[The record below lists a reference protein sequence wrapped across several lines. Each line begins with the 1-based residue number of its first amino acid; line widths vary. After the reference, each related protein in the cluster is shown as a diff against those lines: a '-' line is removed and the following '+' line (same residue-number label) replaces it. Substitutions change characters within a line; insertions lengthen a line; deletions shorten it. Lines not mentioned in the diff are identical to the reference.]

1 MGTSEGALA
10 GSGGDWNPENRA
22 KVRALRSRPTD
33 ERKDELEE
41 EEETGRLSRDE
52 KEVEA

>member
-1 MGTSEGALA
+1 MGSWD
-10 GSGGDWNPENRA
+10 DWATENR
-22 KVRALRSRPTD
+22 VVDLPLRSRPTE

>member
-1 MGTSEGALA
+1 M
-10 GSGGDWNPENRA
+10 GSGRIVGSGERKPEN
-22 KVRALRSRPTD
+22 L
-33 ERKDELEE
+33 RKDELEEE